1 MQNYLLCKLTKVF
14 NAYKRFGLKPDVYT
28 SLSLFKIT
36 LPNINYDAFKQD
48 NSYGEIKV
56 EINDTIKLVDLK
68 DMRIHDLVQNNPE
81 IQKKEI
87 VKRLIHDFPGIN
99 ENIVAKRKK

>member
-1 MQNYLLCKLTKVF
+1 MCL
-14 NAYKRFGLKPDVYT
+14 KRFSLKPDVYT

-48 NSYGEIKV
+48 NSYGEI
-56 EINDTIKLVDLK
+56 NDTIKLVDLK
-68 DMRIHDLVQNNPE
+68 DMRIYDLVQNNPE
-81 IQKKEI
+81 IQKKKI

>member
-1 MQNYLLCKLTKVF
+1 
-14 NAYKRFGLKPDVYT
+14 
-28 SLSLFKIT
+28 
-36 LPNINYDAFKQD
+36 
-48 NSYGEIKV
+48 
-56 EINDTIKLVDLK
+56 
-68 DMRIHDLVQNNPE
+68 MRIYDLVQNNPE